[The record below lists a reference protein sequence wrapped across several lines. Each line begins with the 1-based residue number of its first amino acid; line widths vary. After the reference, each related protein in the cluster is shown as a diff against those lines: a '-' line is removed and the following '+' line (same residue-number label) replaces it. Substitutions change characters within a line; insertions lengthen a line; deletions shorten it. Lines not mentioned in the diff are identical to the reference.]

1 MTVYLVGAGPGDP
14 ELLTLK
20 AARLLGQAD
29 VVIHDRL
36 VPEPVLDL
44 VAPWAERIDVGKTP
58 GSPANSQEEINSLLV
73 DRGRRFD
80 SVVRL
85 KGGDPFVFGRGAEEQ
100 MSLSE
105 AGIESVVVPGL
116 SSSVAG
122 PAVAGIPVTLRG
134 VSSGFTVVTAR
145 QDPANER
152 PIDWEALA
160 CLGTTIVVLM
170 GVREAARISRR
181 LIGAG
186 LDPSL
191 PAAAVIDASRPTQ
204 EVRRGTLCQL
214 DELATRS
221 PAVLV
226 IGDVAAVD
234 PNATTPV
241 ACTEI
246 GTPIH
251 DLNTLIKTLETRS

>member
-20 AARLLGQAD
+20 AARLPGQAD

-36 VPEPVLDL
+36 VPQPILDL
-44 VAPWAERIDVGKTP
+44 IAPWAERVDVGKTP
-58 GSPANSQEEINSLLV
+58 GSTANSQAEINAVLV
-73 DRGRRFD
+73 DRGRQYE

-85 KGGDPFVFGRGAEEQ
+85 KGGDPYVFGRGAEEQ
-100 MSLSE
+100 VCLAD
-105 AGIESVVVPGL
+105 AGIESQVVPGL

-152 PIDWEALA
+152 AIDWEALA
-160 CLGTTIVVLM
+160 KLGTTIVVLM
-170 GVREAARISRR
+170 GVRQAPDIGRR
-181 LIGAG
+181 LIVGG
-186 LDPSL
+186 LDPSV
-191 PAAAVIDASRPTQ
+191 PAAAVIDASQPTQ
-204 EVRRGTLCQL
+204 EVRRGELRQL
-214 DELATRS
+214 GELATRS

-226 IGDVAAVD
+226 IGDVAAFNPGIAGSSQQHTTGVD
-234 PNATTPV
+234 VRKLTN
-241 ACTEI
+241 
-246 GTPIH
+246 
-251 DLNTLIKTLETRS
+251 LINPMETRP

>member
-20 AARLLGQAD
+20 ATRLLGQAD

-36 VPEPVLDL
+36 VPGPVLDL
-44 VAPWAERIDVGKTP
+44 IAPWAERIDVGKTP
-58 GSPANSQEEINSLLV
+58 GSKANSQAEINNLLV
-73 DRGRRFD
+73 DRGRKFGA
-80 SVVRL
+80 VVRL
-85 KGGDPFVFGRGAEEQ
+85 KGGDPYVFGRGAEEQ
-100 MSLSE
+100 ACLAA
-105 AGIESVVVPGL
+105 AGIESEVVPGL

-152 PIDWEALA
+152 AIDWEALA
-160 CLGTTIVVLM
+160 ALGTTIVVLM
-170 GVREAARISRR
+170 GVRQASDIACR
-181 LIGAG
+181 LIDGG

-191 PAAAVIDASRPTQ
+191 PAAAVIDASQPTQ
-204 EVRRGTLCQL
+204 EVRRGELHQL
-214 DELATRS
+214 GELAVRT

-226 IGDVAAVD
+226 IGDVAAID
-234 PNATTPV
+234 ANRTRPSQEQITDATV
-241 ACTEI
+241 RE
-246 GTPIH
+246 
-251 DLNTLIKTLETRS
+251 LSNLINPMETRP